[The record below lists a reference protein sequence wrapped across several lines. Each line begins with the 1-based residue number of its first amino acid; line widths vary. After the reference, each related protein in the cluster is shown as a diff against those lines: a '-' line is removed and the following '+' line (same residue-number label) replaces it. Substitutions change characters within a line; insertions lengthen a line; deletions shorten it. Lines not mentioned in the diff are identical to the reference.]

1 MIQAQLDNRLN
12 TLFQNGLTI
21 YTALDP
27 TKQNHDEEQM
37 TAILGTGQLQ
47 AAGAVINN
55 TSREII
61 SLYAGK
67 NYEKFDYHRAF
78 QGPRQPGSAF
88 KPLAVYAPFLK
99 RQQIHQIPS

>member
-1 MIQAQLDNRLN
+1 M
-12 TLFQNGLTI
+12 
-21 YTALDP
+21 
-27 TKQNHDEEQM
+27 
-37 TAILGTGQLQ
+37 Q

-55 TSREII
+55 QSREIV

-78 QGPRQPGSAF
+78 KGTRQPGSAF

-99 RQQIHQIPS
+99 RQHIHPIQL